1 MRRNW
6 RKEAQTAIEAIKN
19 SKYGEREAELRALA
33 RQFGY
38 KSDDP
43 SSLRRG
49 MAAHEFLE
57 KLRIS
62 HPSEYEDLRDVPLSV
77 AELIA
82 RWFAADPVRALETA
96 RDFGR
101 GKGTVDS
108 IRKAMEDTLPKGHG
122 GLVGAA
128 RERAY
133 RAAALKPVS
142 AAVAHLAGSEI
153 VASTTRQRDPVS
165 GLKVDFMFEVSSA
178 QGPERIAALVVGPYT
193 NANMYRDRCDEW
205 IARAFGI
212 AWVVNRVVLAMPAE
226 GYVEMYRDRA
236 RIVAEASRRI
246 SGGAAAAP
254 DAIRSPK
261 VDAVHIEVDPLDPV
275 DSEALGQLKP

>member
-6 RKEAQTAIEAIKN
+6 RKEAQTAIAAIRN
-19 SKYGEREAELRALA
+19 AKYGGREAELRVLA

-38 KSDDP
+38 KVDDP

-49 MAAHEFLE
+49 IAAYEFLE
-57 KLRIS
+57 KLRHS

-82 RWFAADPVRALETA
+82 RWFAADPDAALGAA

-101 GKGTVDS
+101 GKGTVGS
-108 IRKAMEDTLPKGHG
+108 IREAMAQTLPKGHG

-133 RAAALKPVS
+133 RAAALKPIS
-142 AAVAHLAGSEI
+142 AAVARLVGSEI
-153 VASTTRQRDPVS
+153 DSTTTRQRDPIS
-165 GLKVDFMFEVSSA
+165 GLKIDFMFEV
-178 QGPERIAALVVGPYT
+178 GPKRIAALVVGPYT

-205 IARAFGI
+205 IVRAFGI
-212 AWVVNRVVLAMPAE
+212 AWVFDQVVLAVPAAD
-226 GYVEMYRDRA
+226 YLEMYREQA

-246 SGGAAAAP
+246 SGDAAAGAVRYP
-254 DAIRSPK
+254 N
-261 VDAVHIEVDPLDPV
+261 VDAVHIEVDALDSV
-275 DSEALGQLKP
+275 DSEALGRLKT

>member
-6 RKEAQTAIEAIKN
+6 RKEAQTAIEALRN
-19 SKYGEREAELRALA
+19 SKYGGREAVLRDLA

-49 MAAHEFLE
+49 IAAYEFLE
-57 KLRIS
+57 KLRHS

-82 RWFAADPVRALETA
+82 RWFAADPDAALAAA

-101 GKGTVDS
+101 GKGTVES
-108 IRKAMEDTLPKGHG
+108 IRKTMETTLPKGHG

-142 AAVAHLAGSEI
+142 AAVAFLPGSKI

-178 QGPERIAALVVGPYT
+178 KGTERVAVLVVGPYT

-205 IARAFGI
+205 IVRAFGI
-212 AWVVNRVVLAMPAE
+212 AWVFDRVVLAVPATD
-226 GYVEMYRDRA
+226 YLEMYREQA
-236 RIVAEASRRI
+236 RIVGDASRRI
-246 SGGAAAAP
+246 SSGAAAAP
-254 DAIRSPK
+254 GAIRSPN
-261 VDAVHIEVDPLDPV
+261 VDVVHIEVDPLDPV

>member
-6 RKEAQTAIEAIKN
+6 RKEAQTAIEAIRNAKFG
-19 SKYGEREAELRALA
+19 SREAELRVLA

-38 KSDDP
+38 KVDDP

-49 MAAHEFLE
+49 IAAYEFLE
-57 KLRIS
+57 KLRHA

-82 RWFAADPVRALETA
+82 RWFAADPDAALEAA

-101 GKGTVDS
+101 GLGTVES
-108 IRKAMEDTLPKGHG
+108 IRKKMEQSLPKGHG

-142 AAVAHLAGSEI
+142 SAVAHLTGSEI
-153 VASTTRQRDPVS
+153 GNVTTRQRDPIS
-165 GLKVDFMFEVSSA
+165 GLKVDFMFDVSA
-178 QGPERIAALVVGPYT
+178 ARGPERIAVLVVGPYT

-212 AWVVNRVVLAMPAE
+212 AWVVDRVVLAMPDKE
-226 GYVEMYRDRA
+226 YLEMYRERA
-236 RIVAEASRRI
+236 RMVAEASRRI
-246 SGGAAAAP
+246 SGDTEGATAV
-254 DAIRSPK
+254 RSPS
-261 VDAVHIEVDPLDPV
+261 VHAVHIEVDPLDSV
-275 DSEALGQLKP
+275 DSEALGKLKP

>member
-6 RKEAQTAIEAIKN
+6 QKEAQTAIEAIRN
-19 SKYGEREAELRALA
+19 AKYGGREAELRVLA

-38 KSDDP
+38 KVDDP

-49 MAAHEFLE
+49 IAAYDFLE
-57 KLRIS
+57 KLRHS
-62 HPSEYEDLRDVPLSV
+62 HPSEYEALRDVPLSV

-82 RWFAADPVRALETA
+82 RWFAADPDAALEAA

-101 GKGTVDS
+101 GKGTVES
-108 IRKAMEDTLPKGHG
+108 IRKKMEQTLPKGHG

-133 RAAALKPVS
+133 RNAALEPVS
-142 AAVAHLAGSEI
+142 SAVAHLAGKI
-153 VASTTRQRDPVS
+153 VDVKTRQRDPIS

-178 QGPERIAALVVGPYT
+178 KGTERVAVLVVGPYR

-212 AWVVNRVVLAMPAE
+212 AWVVDRVVLAMPAE
-226 GYVEMYRDRA
+226 NYVGMYRDRA

-246 SGGAAAAP
+246 SGSVEAAP

-261 VDAVHIEVDPLDPV
+261 VDAVHIEVDPFDPV
-275 DSEALGQLKP
+275 DSEAVRQLKP

>member
-6 RKEAQTAIEAIKN
+6 RKEAQTAIEAIRNAKFG
-19 SKYGEREAELRALA
+19 SREAELRVLA

-38 KSDDP
+38 KVDDP

-49 MAAHEFLE
+49 IAAYEFLE
-57 KLRIS
+57 KLRHA

-82 RWFAADPVRALETA
+82 RWFAADPDAALEAA

-101 GKGTVDS
+101 GRGTVES
-108 IRKAMEDTLPKGHG
+108 IRKKMEQSLPKGHG

-153 VASTTRQRDPVS
+153 HSVKTRQRDPIS
-165 GLKVDFMFEVSSA
+165 GLKVDFLFEVSSA
-178 QGPERIAALVVGPYT
+178 KGRKRVAALVVGPYT

-205 IARAFGI
+205 IVRAFGI
-212 AWVVNRVVLAMPAE
+212 AWVFDQVVLAVPAAD
-226 GYVEMYRDRA
+226 YLEMYRKQA

-246 SGGAAAAP
+246 SGDATTGAVRAP
-254 DAIRSPK
+254 NVS
-261 VDAVHIEVDPLDPV
+261 AVHIEVDPLDPA
-275 DSEALGQLKP
+275 DSEAVGKLKQ

>member
-57 KLRIS
+57 KLRVS

-82 RWFAADPVRALETA
+82 RWFTANPARALETA

-101 GKGTVDS
+101 GKGTVSS
-108 IRKAMEDTLPKGHG
+108 IRRMMEETLPKGHG
-122 GLVGAA
+122 GLIGAA

-133 RAAALKPVS
+133 RAAAVKPVS
-142 AAVAHLAGSEI
+142 LAVAQLTGSEI
-153 VASTTRQRDPVS
+153 VASKTRQRDPLS
-165 GLKVDFMFEVSSA
+165 GLKVDFMFEVAAAKGSKK
-178 QGPERIAALVVGPYT
+178 IAVLVVGPYK
-193 NANMYRDRCDEW
+193 NATMYRDRCDEW
-205 IARAFGI
+205 IARAFGL
-212 AWVVNRVVLAMPAE
+212 AWVVDRVLLAVPVQD
-226 GYVEMYRDRA
+226 YVQMYRDRA
-236 RIVAEASRRI
+236 ALVAEASRRI
-246 SGGAAAAP
+246 LGATADAP
-254 DAIRSPK
+254 GEIRFPNVDAI
-261 VDAVHIEVDPLDPV
+261 HIEVDPFDPA
-275 DSEALGQLKP
+275 DSEAVGLLKR

>member
-6 RKEAQTAIEAIKN
+6 RKEAQAAIETIRNAKFG
-19 SKYGEREAELRALA
+19 SREAELRILA

-38 KSDDP
+38 KVDDP

-49 MAAHEFLE
+49 IAAYEFLE
-57 KLRIS
+57 KLRHA

-82 RWFAADPVRALETA
+82 RWFAADPDAALEAA

-101 GKGTVDS
+101 GRGTVES
-108 IRKAMEDTLPKGHG
+108 IRKKMEQSLPKGHG

-133 RAAALKPVS
+133 RAAALKPIS

-153 VASTTRQRDPVS
+153 HCVTTRQRDPIS
-165 GLKVDFMFEVSSA
+165 GLKVDFLFEVASVK
-178 QGPERIAALVVGPYT
+178 GLKRVAALVVGPYT

-212 AWVVNRVVLAMPAE
+212 AWAFDRVVLAVPAAD
-226 GYVEMYRDRA
+226 YLEMYRKQA
-236 RIVAEASRRI
+236 RMVAEASLRI
-246 SGGAAAAP
+246 SGEADGAV
-254 DAIRSPK
+254 RSPN
-261 VDAVHIEVDPLDPV
+261 VNAVHIEVDPLDPA
-275 DSEALGQLKP
+275 DSEAVGKLKQ

>member
-6 RKEAQTAIEAIKN
+6 RKEAQIAIEAIRN
-19 SKYGEREAELRALA
+19 SKYGSREAELRVLA

-38 KSDDP
+38 KVDDP

-49 MAAHEFLE
+49 IAAYEFLE
-57 KLRIS
+57 KLRHT
-62 HPSEYEDLRDVPLSV
+62 HPSEFEDLRDVPLSV

-82 RWFAADPVRALETA
+82 RWFTADPAAALEAA

-101 GKGTVDS
+101 GKGTVES
-108 IRKAMEDTLPKGHG
+108 IRRRMKETLTKGHG

-128 RERAY
+128 RDRAY

-142 AAVAHLAGSEI
+142 SAVAHLAGSKI
-153 VASTTRQRDPVS
+153 VGVKTRQRDPIS
-165 GLKVDFMFEVSSA
+165 GLKVDFMFEVSS
-178 QGPERIAALVVGPYT
+178 EKRIAVLVVGPYT

-205 IARAFGI
+205 IVRAFGI
-212 AWVVNRVVLAMPAE
+212 AWVFDRVVLAVPATD
-226 GYVEMYRDRA
+226 YLEMYREQA
-236 RIVAEASRRI
+236 RIVAQASRRI
-246 SGGAAAAP
+246 FGGAAVAP
-254 DAIRSPK
+254 DTIRSPK
-261 VDAVHIEVDPLDPV
+261 VDAVHIEVDPFDPV

>member
-6 RKEAQTAIEAIKN
+6 RKEAQTAIEAIRNAKFG
-19 SKYGEREAELRALA
+19 SREAELRVLA

-38 KSDDP
+38 KVDDP

-49 MAAHEFLE
+49 IAAYEFLE
-57 KLRIS
+57 KLRHA

-82 RWFAADPVRALETA
+82 RWFTAEPGAALEAA

-101 GKGTVDS
+101 GLGTVES
-108 IRKAMEDTLPKGHG
+108 IRKKMEQSLPKGHG

-153 VASTTRQRDPVS
+153 HSVTTRQRDPIS
-165 GLKVDFMFEVSSA
+165 GLKVDFLFEVSSA
-178 QGPERIAALVVGPYT
+178 KGRKRVAALVVGPYT

-205 IARAFGI
+205 IVRAFGI
-212 AWVVNRVVLAMPAE
+212 AWVFDQVVLAVPAAD
-226 GYVEMYRDRA
+226 YLEMYRKQA
-236 RIVAEASRRI
+236 RTVAEASLRI
-246 SGGAAAAP
+246 SGDAANGAV
-254 DAIRSPK
+254 RSPN
-261 VDAVHIEVDPLDPV
+261 VNAVHIEVDPLDPA
-275 DSEALGQLKP
+275 DSEALGKLKQ